1 MQNLPTHWKAMAVS
15 GHLLILLIPV
25 LSLCGATE
33 YYVRPTEPTNISCPA
48 QPCLILSQYINE
60 SDHFLKSNTSF
71 KFLPGTH
78 HMDQP
83 LAIRNVQNM
92 SLENCCDERP
102 HLVIQFSCE
111 TEKDDH
117 THAKG
122 GISDEC
128 CAAVSLHDVYNVTFR
143 GISVTVQSSEV
154 SALILKNVSKG
165 IVELVTA
172 LSSHGHTCHG
182 ILLQNTNFIEVHSFS
197 ARNFTHGLTLHN
209 TIETRITNAYAAH
222 NKKGFVFKKTADT
235 YISNSTATHN
245 HRHGM
250 LLQNMIN
257 TNITNISTM
266 YNGAGMDIQTLT
278 DTHITNT
285 IATRNHWLGISLH
298 NMRTTHITNT
308 RATHNGGPGVS
319 LSHTIGTYITSTTAK
334 YNKKFGIGGSS
345 MVNTYIASTTA
356 TANTASGLYFCFLF
370 NTHIVNTISTHNQ
383 YGLVLNMTVD
393 TYISNSAAAHNH
405 LHGMLL
411 RNMSDTN
418 ISNTTTMYNKAGMH
432 LQNLTDTHIT
442 NTIAT
447 RNHWF
452 GISLDNLHNTH
463 ITNTRA
469 THNGDTGVS
478 LTHTIGTYIT
488 STTAKYNKKFG
499 IGGSS
504 MVNTYIASTTATEN
518 QKSGMDLKLMKHT
531 SIVNAIAS
539 HNGWVGVYLRN
550 MTSTHI
556 TNLTAMH
563 NRWVGVYLRN
573 MTSTHIT
580 NLTAMHNSKKSRKV
594 YVNGQSEIA
603 IYSSSYT
610 HISNSS
616 FTDSR
621 LSSIASTAAPDS
633 IPAVVEVYYSSL
645 FFSECQFVRNLVS
658 AVRAYASNITLSG
671 DLVFSGNK
679 AIAGTAFVLLHN
691 SILIFVENS
700 HTYFTN
706 NHAINN
712 GGVFYIV
719 NNPYFGGLNYAEPFC
734 FLKTEGKR
742 SQIWLT
748 FVNNSAGKGGDILY
762 GGDVALG
769 LDGDWNCLD
778 SFRDISNISQ
788 NGPSL
793 ISSDP
798 SRICLCKQ
806 SGQPDCLLLAD
817 PHSHII
823 YPGQTLSICAV
834 VVGQEFGTVAGTVYA
849 QFIHRSSNGSPPQ
862 LESWQKGQSVSQ
874 HECSHLYCNNLQY
887 TIFSQSE
894 GSQIVLVLSA
904 EDTYVTDIVTKRDID
919 TLYTIYQ
926 WKKTYHTSAIS
937 PLMYMNSPVYVHISI
952 LPCPLGFVLTTD
964 PPFRCDCNLLLRLM
978 HGIQCYIQDQTIG
991 RSGLLWVG
999 MIHDDNGSNG
1009 TIAASEYCSLD
1020 YCKREESNVTL
1031 SEPDSQCNYNHSGTL
1046 CGGCQPGLSLALGSA
1061 QCLPCSNKYLALLIS
1076 LALAGPML
1084 VVFVKILD
1092 LTISQGTINGPIF
1105 YANVVKAN
1113 EYILLPQGQT
1123 NPLTVF
1129 IAWLNLDLGVETCFF
1144 QGLSSYSKT
1153 WLQFVFPFYIWS
1165 IAGFIIILAKL
1176 SDRVARMMG
1185 NNSVQYWPPFSS
1197 SPMPSYFVPS

>member
-1 MQNLPTHWKAMAVS
+1 MKSSSTRIQDLPTHWKAMAVS

-25 LSLCGATE
+25 LSLCGTTQ
-33 YYVRPTEPTNISCPA
+33 YYVRPTEPTNTSCPA
-48 QPCLILSQYINE
+48 QPCLTLSQYINE

-83 LAIRNVQNM
+83 LTIGNVHNM
-92 SLENCCDERP
+92 SLENYSDERP
-102 HLVIQFSCE
+102 HLVTQFSCE

-117 THAKG
+117 THAEG

-128 CAAVSLHDVYNVTFR
+128 CAAVSLHDAYNVTFR
-143 GISVTVQSSEV
+143 GINVTVQSPEV

-197 ARNFTHGLTLHN
+197 ARNFTHGLMLHN
-209 TIETRITNAYAAH
+209 TIDTRIINAYAAD

-235 YISNSTATHN
+235 YISNSTAAHN

-266 YNGAGMDIQTLT
+266 YNGAGMDIQILT

-285 IATRNHWLGISLH
+285 IATRNHWLGMSLH
-298 NMRTTHITNT
+298 NMHSTHITNT

-319 LSHTIGTYITSTTAK
+319 LAHTIGTYITSNIVTH
-334 YNKKFGIGGSS
+334 NEKFGIGGSS

-356 TANTASGLYFCFLF
+356 T
-370 NTHIVNTISTHNQ
+370 
-383 YGLVLNMTVD
+383 D
-393 TYISNSAAAHNH
+393 
-405 LHGMLL
+405 
-411 RNMSDTN
+411 
-418 ISNTTTMYNKAGMH
+418 NKGAGM
-432 LQNLTDTHIT
+432 
-442 NTIAT
+442 
-447 RNHWF
+447 
-452 GISLDNLHNTH
+452 
-463 ITNTRA
+463 
-469 THNGDTGVS
+469 
-478 LTHTIGTYIT
+478 
-488 STTAKYNKKFG
+488 
-499 IGGSS
+499 
-504 MVNTYIASTTATEN
+504 E
-518 QKSGMDLKLMKHT
+518 LKVMKHT
-531 SIVNAIAS
+531 SIFNAIAS
-539 HNGWVGVYLRN
+539 HNGWVGVDLRN

-556 TNLTAMH
+556 INLTA
-563 NRWVGVYLRN
+563 
-573 MTSTHIT
+573 T
-580 NLTAMHNSKKSRKV
+580 HNSEKSTKLW
-594 YVNGQSEIA
+594 VNGQSEIS
-603 IYSSSYT
+603 IYSSTYT

-616 FTDSR
+616 FTDSK
-621 LSSIASTAAPDS
+621 LSGIAITTAPNS
-633 IPAVVEVYYSSL
+633 IPAVIEVYYSNL
-645 FFSECQFVRNLVS
+645 FFSECQFVRNSVS
-658 AVRAYASNITLSG
+658 AVRAYASNITMSG

-706 NHAINN
+706 NHAINI

-719 NNPYFGGLNYAEPFC
+719 NNPYFGELDYAEPFC
-734 FLKTEGKR
+734 FLKTEGRR

-778 SFRDISNISQ
+778 SFRNISNISQ

-806 SGQPDCLLLAD
+806 SGQHDCLLLAD
-817 PHSHII
+817 PNSHII

-849 QFIHRSSNGSPPQ
+849 QFLHRSSNGSPPQ

-874 HECSHLYCNNLQY
+874 HECSHCNNLQY

-894 GSQIVLVLSA
+894 GSETVLVLSA
-904 EDTYVTDIVTKRDID
+904 EDSYVTDIVTKRNMNHSYI
-919 TLYTIYQ
+919 IYL
-926 WKKTYHTSAIS
+926 WGKTYHTSAIS

-952 LPCPLGFVLTTD
+952 LPCPFGFVLTTD

-978 HGIQCYIQDQTIG
+978 HGIQCHIQDQTIG

-999 MIHDDNGSNG
+999 VIHDDNGSNG
-1009 TIAASEYCSLD
+1009 TIAASEYCSLRE
-1020 YCKREESNVTL
+1020 KRV
-1031 SEPDSQCNYNHSGTL
+1031 
-1046 CGGCQPGLSLALGSA
+1046 
-1061 QCLPCSNKYLALLIS
+1061 
-1076 LALAGPML
+1076 M
-1084 VVFVKILD
+1084 
-1092 LTISQGTINGPIF
+1092 
-1105 YANVVKAN
+1105 
-1113 EYILLPQGQT
+1113 
-1123 NPLTVF
+1123 
-1129 IAWLNLDLGVETCFF
+1129 
-1144 QGLSSYSKT
+1144 
-1153 WLQFVFPFYIWS
+1153 
-1165 IAGFIIILAKL
+1165 
-1176 SDRVARMMG
+1176 
-1185 NNSVQYWPPFSS
+1185 
-1197 SPMPSYFVPS
+1197 